1 MSKTLQ
7 IGLFSLT
14 PQYGF
19 ERPDIVFRYYED
31 TDNLAIYFVKA
42 TPGVHII
49 VIIIVIMPLMISLY
63 LIPMMISDIDGIL
76 RTLLYHLFDVREVIE
91 GKLPLTLN
99 LIYYE
104 DSDTLKIYFVDP
116 ISFTNILRNNSVKTD
131 IEGIEVERDRNVNK
145 TSLILNAKFHGKEN
159 NKAYNLKL
167 EERMDKLKIESGF
180 ECSAKRVSL
189 VPKTVVDITPLA
201 NQRNNKFLKAR
212 VWRLDDFEMGN
223 PLGGGRFGRV
233 YTAREKTS
241 KKIVHISH
249 RVFLVL
255 EYTENGELYKHHQKD
270 GPFTEHKAASY
281 ISQIADALVYLQKK
295 KIIHEI

>member
-1 MSKTLQ
+1 MK
-7 IGLFSLT
+7 
-14 PQYGF
+14 
-19 ERPDIVFRYYED
+19 
-31 TDNLAIYFVKA
+31 
-42 TPGVHII
+42 
-49 VIIIVIMPLMISLY
+49 
-63 LIPMMISDIDGIL
+63 
-76 RTLLYHLFDVREVIE
+76 
-91 GKLPLTLN
+91 
-99 LIYYE
+99 
-104 DSDTLKIYFVDP
+104 
-116 ISFTNILRNNSVKTD
+116 
-131 IEGIEVERDRNVNK
+131 
-145 TSLILNAKFHGKEN
+145 
-159 NKAYNLKL
+159 
-167 EERMDKLKIESGF
+167 
-180 ECSAKRVSL
+180 
-189 VPKTVVDITPLA
+189 PLA

>member
-42 TPGVHII
+42 TPG
-49 VIIIVIMPLMISLY
+49 
-63 LIPMMISDIDGIL
+63 
-76 RTLLYHLFDVREVIE
+76 
-91 GKLPLTLN
+91 
-99 LIYYE
+99 
-104 DSDTLKIYFVDP
+104 
-116 ISFTNILRNNSVKTD
+116 
-131 IEGIEVERDRNVNK
+131 NVNK

-189 VPKTVVDITPLA
+189 VPKTVVNITPLA
-201 NQRNNKFLKAR
+201 NQRNNKFLRAR

-223 PLGGGRFGRV
+223 PLDIGMSPF
-233 YTAREKTS
+233 ETS
-241 KKIVHISH
+241 QYLALIWSYGYFHDKH

-281 ISQIADALVYLQKK
+281 ISQIADALAYLQKK